1 MFKPLVQFKQVF
13 LHFNP
18 CVFTEACFQHKCGF
32 NSQQC
37 VHNTRTHTSPFG
49 NRPEKT
55 SELLRAHNGAVSSWM
70 PKWPDCLAGFQIVG
84 VCVSLCVCVYVFV
97 CVLLSVVTTCMQQF
111 ALIPPCLSYFKCVSL
126 WVCAVS
132 TPLPASQV
140 SLKLT
145 RCCSPIGPVCSAVL
159 VPPKPQGT
167 LCL

>member
-18 CVFTEACFQHKCGF
+18 CVFTGACLEHKCGF

-37 VHNTRTHTSPFG
+37 AHNTRMHTSPFG

-84 VCVSLCVCVYVFV
+84 VCVSVCLCICVCVCFTVCCEHVYAALLRSFLHVWATLNV
-97 CVLLSVVTTCMQQF
+97 SACECVLCPHLSLPVKFPSNWRVA
-111 ALIPPCLSYFKCVSL
+111 ALP
-126 WVCAVS
+126 
-132 TPLPASQV
+132 
-140 SLKLT
+140 
-145 RCCSPIGPVCSAVL
+145 
-159 VPPKPQGT
+159 
-167 LCL
+167 

>member
-84 VCVSLCVCVYVFV
+84 VCVSVCLCVFYCLLWPRVCSNLRSFLHVWATLNV
-97 CVLLSVVTTCMQQF
+97 LACECVLCPHLS
-111 ALIPPCLSYFKCVSL
+111 
-126 WVCAVS
+126 
-132 TPLPASQV
+132 LPVKFPSNWRVA
-140 SLKLT
+140 
-145 RCCSPIGPVCSAVL
+145 
-159 VPPKPQGT
+159 VPP
-167 LCL
+167 